1 VHHVLDVMHCE
12 KNLCKMLLK
21 IIMEENDGANCR
33 EDMRSRGICKPL
45 WLREVCNGD
54 RYLIPNAPYVLIN
67 EKRQIFIATLKDLQT
82 PTSYVGALYRRI
94 SDGIEIH
101 DFHVLIQQV
110 LPLYLRRIGNIK
122 VVGVIM
128 RVSRIFRKIC
138 SKDGDTILKVEMKED
153 VFKTLFTLEKK
164 LLPPCFNVM
173 LHLLVHLVQELFL
186 CGPVHI

>member
-1 VHHVLDVMHCE
+1 
-12 KNLCKMLLK
+12 
-21 IIMEENDGANCR
+21 
-33 EDMRSRGICKPL
+33 
-45 WLREVCNGD
+45 
-54 RYLIPNAPYVLIN
+54 
-67 EKRQIFIATLKDLQT
+67 
-82 PTSYVGALYRRI
+82 
-94 SDGIEIH
+94 
-101 DFHVLIQQV
+101 
-110 LPLYLRRIGNIK
+110 
-122 VVGVIM
+122 M